1 MLLSCTLPFLF
12 SRSSFVLSEPFP
24 LYHVSHS
31 LRDLLSVKSLG
42 HISPEA
48 KDLVSSFL
56 SFTFSLNPIHQ
67 QILWLYFKIHPESNL
82 FSSPLMLPHWSKPSS
97 SLAHGLLQQSSLLLP
112 WSSTVYSQQSSQMT
126 LSKLKSNHISS
137 LTECP
142 NSSHF
147 SHRKKRREGIYK
159 TLHDL
164 TDFVSYSS
172 HLLLLIALSP
182 PRLLCCFSNTLG
194 MLPPQG
200 LCLLFPLSVTIFP

>member
-12 SRSSFVLSEPFP
+12 SRSSFVLSEPSP

-42 HISPEA
+42 HISSEA

-97 SLAHGLLQQSSLLLP
+97 SLSHGLLQQSSLLLP

-142 NSSHF
+142 NSSLF
-147 SHRKKRREGIYK
+147 CLTEKNVVREFIRYSM
-159 TLHDL
+159 TSL
-164 TDFVSYSS
+164 T
-172 HLLLLIALSP
+172 LSP
-182 PRLLCCFSNTLG
+182 ILLTSYCSLHSHHHDFFAASQTH
-194 MLPPQG
+194 
-200 LCLLFPLSVTIFP
+200 